1 MLKLAEKGVL
11 SGPAAKMVFE
21 EMFLNGKKAGE
32 IVAEKGLDQISSSE
46 EIEKIVAEVIAGNS
60 QAVSD
65 YAKGKEQA
73 LAFLIGQVMKA
84 TKGRANPGMAKEIL
98 LRKLGGKQND

>member
-1 MLKLAEKGVL
+1 MTGTD
-11 SGPAAKMVFE
+11 SGGRLFNWDSNPFTFRIMPDLFV
-21 EMFLNGKKAGE
+21 GYRP
-32 IVAEKGLDQISSSE
+32 

-65 YAKGKEQA
+65 YEKGKEQA

-98 LRKLGGKQND
+98 LHKLGGK